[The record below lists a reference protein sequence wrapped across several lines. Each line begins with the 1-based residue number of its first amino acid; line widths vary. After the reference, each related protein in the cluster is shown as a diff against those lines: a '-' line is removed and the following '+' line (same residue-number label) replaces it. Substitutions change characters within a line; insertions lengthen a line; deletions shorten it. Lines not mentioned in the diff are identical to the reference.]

1 MEIAPW
7 RGRTIVVMI
16 RGMRNRLPRRQVFH
30 GLLGLTG
37 LAALGAL
44 TACGKKSLGTPTTV
58 VRDDS
63 RGLLF
68 TWIDK
73 DGEFH
78 MEESARAVP
87 FEGRDY
93 VRVTDTARADAPDVV
108 TIADLRNTKPDGTYP
123 VQFVTR
129 ADFEG
134 VSTARKKRRGGPA
147 SSASGRGSRVA
158 TNGGSGVIIY
168 GASWCKPCHMAAAH
182 LKRRGVT
189 FVEKDIEEDSGA
201 AQEMQKKLNAS
212 GKRGG
217 SIPIIDV
224 RGKILVGFD
233 SEAVDDALASTR

>member
-1 MEIAPW
+1 M
-7 RGRTIVVMI
+7 
-16 RGMRNRLPRRQVFH
+16 
-30 GLLGLTG
+30 G
-37 LAALGAL
+37 LAAAAVLV
-44 TACGKKSLGTPTTV
+44 ACGKKSLGTPTTT
-58 VRDDS
+58 VRDDTK
-63 RGLLF
+63 GLLF

-93 VRVTDTARADAPDVV
+93 VRVTDPTNDDPSKIVIV
-108 TIADLRNTKPDGTYP
+108 DLRNTKPDGTYP
-123 VQFVTR
+123 VHYVTR
-129 ADFEG
+129 SEFEG
-134 VSTARKKRRGGPA
+134 VSTARKKNHGAPV
-147 SSASGRGSRVA
+147 ASGSSKGTGPQARG
-158 TNGGSGVIIY
+158 GVIIY

-182 LKRRGVT
+182 FKRRGVA
-189 FVEKDIEEDSGA
+189 FVEKDIEEDSNA

-233 SEAVDDALASTR
+233 SEAVDEALASTR